1 MQTRFSW
8 NSTICFPVCLIFL
21 PGKERCSSR
30 VLATNSIP
38 PRVPLYQSS
47 THTHCLRRISGA
59 QALCPPHTDDI
70 LRTSLPS
77 VPISS
82 VPAVIWLSLTVS
94 RLSLAHRKFVF
105 SAGSSFSFQTPDWN
119 HWDTEKNWNSANHH
133 MHECLMINDLLFQI
147 SWLHRAAIFVYSL
160 CQTFLIC
167 TFFLFIICHL
177 LRLLHRSS
185 NEHLK

>member
-1 MQTRFSW
+1 MQTHFSW
-8 NSTICFPVCLIFL
+8 NSTICFPVWLIFL

-94 RLSLAHRKFVF
+94 RGAELGSQEVRFLCRKFIFLSNSRLEPLRHRKELKF
-105 SAGSSFSFQTPDWN
+105 SQSSHAWMSDDKWSVISDKLASPSSHFCLFSLPDF
-119 HWDTEKNWNSANHH
+119 SY
-133 MHECLMINDLLFQI
+133 LYFFSVYYLSPSSSPPSLF
-147 SWLHRAAIFVYSL
+147 
-160 CQTFLIC
+160 
-167 TFFLFIICHL
+167 
-177 LRLLHRSS
+177 
-185 NEHLK
+185 